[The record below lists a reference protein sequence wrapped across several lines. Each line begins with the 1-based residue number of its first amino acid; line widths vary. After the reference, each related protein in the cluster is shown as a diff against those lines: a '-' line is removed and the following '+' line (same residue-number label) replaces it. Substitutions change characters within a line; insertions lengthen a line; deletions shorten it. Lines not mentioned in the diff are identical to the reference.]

1 MDVVYTIE
9 SQKGRVLAV
18 CDNDEDIVKFLLLH
32 SKYFMFPT
40 YDNLAQPVPEN
51 TVEAWLK
58 FLDGR
63 DAEDLT
69 TYMKR
74 GTINHWGV
82 NADYFSISPVGTEN
96 MGRDISM
103 IYEELKK

>member
-1 MDVVYTIE
+1 MAIRIGQNGSDKI
-9 SQKGRVLAV
+9 
-18 CDNDEDIVKFLLLH
+18 
-32 SKYFMFPT
+32 
-40 YDNLAQPVPEN
+40 
-51 TVEAWLK
+51 VEAWLK

-69 TYMKR
+69 TYIKR

-82 NADYFSISPVGTEN
+82 NADYFSISPVGTKN

-103 IYEELKK
+103 IYEELKNEYWFCNWGISALCRPGMGRRSEFFRDSFLDWHHFCIFG